1 MNILLNVFT
10 DFWNN
15 FLQRLSMPSIIFAL
29 VFAIIGV
36 SLAVIARRVAVV
48 VRKSK
53 DIDEKDPIMIG
64 LKAVGL
70 ACLFVSVLIIVIRV
84 GV

>member
-1 MNILLNVFT
+1 MNMMLNVFT
-10 DFWNN
+10 DFWDS
-15 FLQRLSMPSIIFAL
+15 FVKRLSSPPTIFAI

-36 SLAVIARRVAVV
+36 SLAIIARRVAVAI
-48 VRKSK
+48 RKTD

-64 LKAVGL
+64 FKIAGL
-70 ACLFVSVLIIVIRV
+70 ACLFVSVLIIVIRA